1 MSRVGKLPIEI
12 PKDVKVNIDNTVI
25 KVEGPKGKLQQ
36 STLPEVRIDVKD
48 NIAVVTRSNEGKR
61 ARSMHGLYRNLLNNM
76 IIGVSQGFTKRMKL
90 IGVGYRAEVKGSTLI
105 LNLGYS
111 NPVEFPIPEGIT
123 IQVDA
128 NTTII
133 ASSIDKQQLG
143 QVCANIR
150 GFRPPEPYKGK
161 GIRYEDEVVRKKVGK
176 TGIK

>member
-1 MSRVGKLPIEI
+1 MSRIGKLPIEI
-12 PKDVKVNIDNTVI
+12 PQGVKVNIDNTLI

-36 STLPEVRIDVKD
+36 QTLPEVRIDIKD
-48 NIAVVTRSNEGKR
+48 NLAVVTRMNESKK

-76 IIGVSQGFTKRMKL
+76 VIGVSQGFTKRLKL
-90 IGVGYRAEVKGSTLI
+90 IGVGYRAEVKGTNLI

-111 NPVEFPIPEGIT
+111 NPIEFPIPDGIT

-128 NTTII
+128 NVTII
-133 ASSIDKQQLG
+133 ASGINKQQLG

-150 GFRPPEPYKGK
+150 ACRPPEPYKGK
-161 GIRYEDEVVRKKVGK
+161 GVRYEDEIVRKKVGK